1 MTGNNLKYL
10 IFLGIFGVIGGY
22 FTALYSIEIM
32 DSTLLEEAISQV
44 GSVEMLILI
53 TTLQSLAY
61 AVILGFLGRLIAK
74 KIGLWREFTVTAKPL
89 MYTAI
94 ASVVGGALFILAD
107 VLVFASFI
115 PPVLDSYASKPTL
128 NYIVASVTYGG
139 VVEEILLRLFFMS
152 LIAFVISK
160 FSRSQ
165 EATET
170 HLVIA
175 NILSA
180 LLFAACHLPTT
191 VQSIGISPIIIIRC
205 FVMNGAF
212 GILFGRIYRKY
223 GIGYAM
229 LTHAGVHIVSKIIW
243 ILFI

>member
-1 MTGNNLKYL
+1 MKNLKFV
-10 IFLGIFGVIGGY
+10 IFLFIFGLIGGY

-74 KIGLWREFTVTAKPL
+74 KIGLWREFTLEAKPL
-89 MYTAI
+89 MYTVI

-115 PPVLDSYASKPTL
+115 PPVLDSYMIKPTL
-128 NYIVASVTYGG
+128 NYIIATITYGG
-139 VVEEILLRLFFMS
+139 VVEEIMLRLFLMS
-152 LIAFVISK
+152 LIALIISK
-160 FSRSQ
+160 LSKDKIS
-165 EATET
+165 TDT
-170 HLVIA
+170 HFVIA
-175 NILSA
+175 NVISA

-205 FVMNGAF
+205 FIMNGAF
-212 GILFGRIYRKY
+212 GILFGRMYRKY

-229 LTHAGVHIVSKIIW
+229 LTHAGVHIISKIIW